1 MYGKRFNRNT
11 SSDNCGLRKIE
22 VSQNTDALF
31 DNTTERAKQ
40 GRQSGTHRRGRLQR
54 VTAEGQEERFPPPR
68 LSARCRFSQETF
80 AGTHGNGRDAPKA
93 VLPANSADP
102 SGTGVSMLG
111 TIAQFEIDDERRAV
125 PRAWF
130 ARRRQSISSV

>member
-54 VTAEGQEERFPPPR
+54 VTAEGQLLPFERGARQNSPVCLPR
-68 LSARCRFSQETF
+68 PES
-80 AGTHGNGRDAPKA
+80 NVK
-93 VLPANSADP
+93 V
-102 SGTGVSMLG
+102 TG
-111 TIAQFEIDDERRAV
+111 
-125 PRAWF
+125 
-130 ARRRQSISSV
+130 